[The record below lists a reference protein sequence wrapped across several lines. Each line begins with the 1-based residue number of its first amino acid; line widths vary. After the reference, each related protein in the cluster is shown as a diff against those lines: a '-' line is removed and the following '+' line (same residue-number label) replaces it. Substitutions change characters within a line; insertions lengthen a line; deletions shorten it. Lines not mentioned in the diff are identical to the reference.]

1 MDVSSS
7 DALWAATGLGSVAR
21 QALEYLV
28 SHPGADEDAV
38 AAGTGVST
46 AAARTALRSLEA
58 ELLAVRI
65 EGQRVEGQPTRWS
78 AGPPRSSLGALL
90 ARKRQELARA
100 ELYAEQLDEVY
111 RTAPGRQIA
120 SDLFEVVESD
130 EQVGARYAHLLRS
143 SRHEVLHFAR
153 PPYVTRRIAP
163 TDTSTAAGATVRPG
177 VRLRSVYDS
186 DGIADDGCL
195 ETALR
200 GAPTE
205 GELRLL
211 PGLPMKLAIFDD
223 VAAIMPLRKD
233 DPAAGSLVVHSS
245 TLLEVLTAL
254 FESVW
259 ERAVPLSL
267 ESPSASHAASPERQE
282 AALHTRTR
290 DILRLMS
297 AGMKDDAIARA
308 LRLSR
313 RTVQTHISDLGRQLG
328 ARTRFQIALLAQ
340 ERGLFGDTEG

>member
-1 MDVSSS
+1 MNVSSL
-7 DALWAATGLGSVAR
+7 DELWAGTGLGPLAR

-28 SHPGADEDAV
+28 SHPDADEDAV
-38 AAGTGVST
+38 AAGIGVSA
-46 AAARTALRSLEA
+46 AAARTTLRTLEA
-58 ELLAVRI
+58 ELLAVHVG
-65 EGQRVEGQPTRWS
+65 EQPTRWS
-78 AGPPRSSLGALL
+78 ASPPRSSLGALL
-90 ARKRQELARA
+90 ARKRQELAKA
-100 ELYAEQLDEVY
+100 ELYAEQLHEVY
-111 RTAPGRQIA
+111 HSAPGRQIA

-143 SRHEVLHFAR
+143 SRHEVLHFAK
-153 PPYVTRRIAP
+153 PPYVTSRITPA
-163 TDTSTAAGATVRPG
+163 DASTAAGATVRAG

-186 DGIADDGCL
+186 DGIGDDGCL

-200 GAPTE
+200 GAAE

-211 PGLPMKLAIFDD
+211 SGLPMKLVIFDAA
-223 VAAIMPLRKD
+223 AAIMPLRKD

-267 ESPSASHAASPERQE
+267 ESRPASPTASAEGQE
-282 AALHTRTR
+282 GALHSRTR

-340 ERGLFGDTEG
+340 ERGWLGNPKT

>member
-186 DGIADDGCL
+186 DGIADDGCHAIPEL
-195 ETALR
+195 ATALPDRADPYQRSGQATGTRRARNGLSARKR
-200 GAPTE
+200 GDYSSPKSEFTISWAI
-205 GELRLL
+205 LL
-211 PGLPMKLAIFDD
+211 CPGM
-223 VAAIMPLRKD
+223 
-233 DPAAGSLVVHSS
+233 SLTAKRCWASS
-245 TLLEVLTAL
+245 TIT
-254 FESVW
+254 
-259 ERAVPLSL
+259 
-267 ESPSASHAASPERQE
+267 SPSSRIPAG
-282 AALHTRTR
+282 HTWPG
-290 DILRLMS
+290 S
-297 AGMKDDAIARA
+297 
-308 LRLSR
+308 S
-313 RTVQTHISDLGRQLG
+313 
-328 ARTRFQIALLAQ
+328 
-340 ERGLFGDTEG
+340 

>member
-1 MDVSSS
+1 MDASFL
-7 DALWAATGLGSVAR
+7 DALWAGTGLDALAR

-28 SHPGADEDAV
+28 SHPNADEDAV
-38 AAGTGVST
+38 AAGIGVSA

-58 ELLAVRI
+58 ELLAVHVG
-65 EGQRVEGQPTRWS
+65 EQLTRWS
-78 AGPPRSSLGALL
+78 ASPPRSSLGALL
-90 ARKRQELARA
+90 ARKRQELAKA
-100 ELYAEQLDEVY
+100 ELYAEQLHEVY
-111 RTAPGRQIA
+111 HSAPGRQVT

-130 EQVGARYAHLLRS
+130 EQVGARYAHLLRG
-143 SRHEVLHFAR
+143 SRHEVLHFAK
-153 PPYVTRRIAP
+153 PPYVTSRITPGDA
-163 TDTSTAAGATVRPG
+163 STAAGAAVRAG

-186 DGIADDGCL
+186 DGIGDDGCL

-200 GAPTE
+200 GAAE

-211 PGLPMKLAIFDD
+211 SGLPMKLVIFDAA
-223 VAAIMPLRKD
+223 AAIMPLRKD

-267 ESPSASHAASPERQE
+267 ENRPASPTASAQGQE
-282 AALHTRTR
+282 GALHSRTR

-340 ERGLFGDTEG
+340 ERGWLGNPKT

>member
-1 MDVSSS
+1 MDVSDVSS
-7 DALWAATGLGSVAR
+7 LDALWAGTGLGAPAR
-21 QALEYLV
+21 EALEFLV

-38 AAGTGVST
+38 AAGIGLPV
-46 AAARTALRSLEA
+46 AAARTVLRSLEA
-58 ELLAVRI
+58 ELLAVHVGER
-65 EGQRVEGQPTRWS
+65 PSRWS
-78 AGPPRSSLGALL
+78 ASPPRSSLGALL

-100 ELYAEQLDEVY
+100 ELYAEQLQEVY
-111 RTAPGRQIA
+111 RTAPGQQIA
-120 SDLFEVVESD
+120 SDLFEVVESN
-130 EQVGARYAHLLRS
+130 EQVGARYAHLLRG
-143 SRHEVLHFAR
+143 SRHEVLHFAK
-153 PPYVTRRIAP
+153 PPYVTSRITP
-163 TDTSTAAGATVRPG
+163 TDASTAAGATVRPG

-186 DGIADDGCL
+186 DGIADDECL
-195 ETALR
+195 ETALG
-200 GAPTE
+200 GAAAE

-211 PGLPMKLAIFDD
+211 PGLPMKLVIFDG
-223 VAAIMPLRKD
+223 VAAIMPLRRD

-267 ESPSASHAASPERQE
+267 EGRPASPPVSAERQDG
-282 AALHTRTR
+282 ALHSRTR

-297 AGMKDDAIARA
+297 AGMKDDAIARS

-313 RTVQTHISDLGRQLG
+313 RTVQTHISELGRKLG

-340 ERGLFGDTEG
+340 ERGWLEDREG

>member
-1 MDVSSS
+1 MSSP
-7 DALWAATGLGSVAR
+7 DALWPGTGLDPLAR

-28 SHPGADEDAV
+28 GHPDADEDAV
-38 AAGTGVST
+38 AAGIGVP
-46 AAARTALRSLEA
+46 APAARTALRSLEA
-58 ELLAVRI
+58 ELLAVRVR
-65 EGQRVEGQPTRWS
+65 ERPTRWS
-78 AGPPRSSLGALL
+78 ASPPRSSLGALL
-90 ARKRQELARA
+90 ARRRQELARA
-100 ELYAEQLDEVY
+100 ELYAEQLHEVY

-143 SRHEVLHFAR
+143 SRQEVLHFAK
-153 PPYVTRRIAP
+153 PPYVTSRIAP
-163 TDTSTAAGATVRPG
+163 TDASTAAGATVRPG

-200 GAPTE
+200 GKAAE
-205 GELRLL
+205 GELRLV
-211 PGLPMKLAIFDD
+211 PGLPMKLVIFDGA
-223 VAAIMPLRKD
+223 AAIMPLRRD
-233 DPAAGSLVVHSS
+233 DPTAGSLVVHSS
-245 TLLEVLTAL
+245 TLLDVLTAL

-267 ESPSASHAASPERQE
+267 ENRPASPSATAERQGG
-282 AALHTRTR
+282 ALHSRTR

-340 ERGLFGDTEG
+340 ERGWFGDPED

>member
-1 MDVSSS
+1 MNVSSL
-7 DALWAATGLGSVAR
+7 DELWAGTGLGPLAR

-28 SHPGADEDAV
+28 SHPDADEDAV
-38 AAGTGVST
+38 AAGIGVSA
-46 AAARTALRSLEA
+46 AAARTTLRTLEA
-58 ELLAVRI
+58 ELLAVHVG
-65 EGQRVEGQPTRWS
+65 EQPTRWGAS
-78 AGPPRSSLGALL
+78 PPRSSLGALL
-90 ARKRQELARA
+90 ARKRQELAKA
-100 ELYAEQLDEVY
+100 ELYAEQLHEVY
-111 RTAPGRQIA
+111 HSAPGRQIA

-130 EQVGARYAHLLRS
+130 EQVGARYAHLLRG
-143 SRHEVLHFAR
+143 SRHEVLHFAK
-153 PPYVTRRIAP
+153 PPYVTSRITPA
-163 TDTSTAAGATVRPG
+163 DASTAAGATVRAG

-186 DGIADDGCL
+186 DGIGDDGCL

-200 GAPTE
+200 GAAE

-211 PGLPMKLAIFDD
+211 SGLPMKLVIFDAA
-223 VAAIMPLRKD
+223 AAIMPLRKD

-267 ESPSASHAASPERQE
+267 ESRPASPTGSAEGQE
-282 AALHTRTR
+282 GALHSRTR

-340 ERGLFGDTEG
+340 ERGWLGNPKT

>member
-1 MDVSSS
+1 MNMSSLDV
-7 DALWAATGLGSVAR
+7 LWAGTGLGGLAR

-28 SHPGADEDAV
+28 GHPGADEDAV
-38 AAGTGVST
+38 AAGIGVS
-46 AAARTALRSLEA
+46 APAARTALRSLEA
-58 ELLAVRI
+58 ELLAVRVG
-65 EGQRVEGQPTRWS
+65 ERPTRWS
-78 AGPPRSSLGALL
+78 ASPPRSSLGALL

-100 ELYAEQLDEVY
+100 ELYAEQLHEVY
-111 RTAPGRQIA
+111 RTAPGQQIA

-143 SRHEVLHFAR
+143 SRQEVLHFAK
-153 PPYVTRRIAP
+153 PPYVTSRIAP
-163 TDTSTAAGATVRPG
+163 TDASTAAGATVRPG

-200 GAPTE
+200 GAAAE

-211 PGLPMKLAIFDD
+211 PGLPMKLVIFDG
-223 VAAIMPLRKD
+223 VAAIMPLRRD

-245 TLLEVLTAL
+245 TLLEVLSAL

-267 ESPSASHAASPERQE
+267 ENRRASPTASTERQKG
-282 AALHTRTR
+282 ALQSRTR

-340 ERGLFGDTEG
+340 ERGWFGDPED

>member
-1 MDVSSS
+1 VDVSSL
-7 DALWAATGLGSVAR
+7 DALWPGTGLGALAR

-28 SHPGADEDAV
+28 GHPDADEDAV
-38 AAGTGVST
+38 AAGIGVPVP
-46 AAARTALRSLEA
+46 AARTALRSLEA
-58 ELLAVRI
+58 ELLAVRVG
-65 EGQRVEGQPTRWS
+65 ERPTRWS
-78 AGPPRSSLGALL
+78 ASPPRSSLGALL

-100 ELYAEQLDEVY
+100 ELYAEQLHEVY

-143 SRHEVLHFAR
+143 SRKEVLHFAK
-153 PPYVTRRIAP
+153 PPYVTSRIAP
-163 TDTSTAAGATVRPG
+163 TDASTAAGATVRPG

-200 GAPTE
+200 GKATE
-205 GELRLL
+205 GELRLV
-211 PGLPMKLAIFDD
+211 PGLPMKLVIFDG
-223 VAAIMPLRKD
+223 VAAIMPLRRD

-245 TLLEVLTAL
+245 TLLDVLTAL

-267 ESPSASHAASPERQE
+267 ENRPASPTTSAERQDG
-282 AALHTRTR
+282 ALHSRTR

-340 ERGLFGDTEG
+340 ERGWFGDPED

>member
-7 DALWAATGLGSVAR
+7 DALWAGTGLGSLAR

-38 AAGTGVST
+38 AAGTGVSA

-65 EGQRVEGQPTRWS
+65 GEQPTRWS

-100 ELYAEQLDEVY
+100 ELYAEQLDEIY

-211 PGLPMKLAIFDD
+211 PGLPMKLVIFDR

-267 ESPSASHAASPERQE
+267 ESRTASHTASPERQE
-282 AALHTRTR
+282 ATLHSRTR

>member
-7 DALWAATGLGSVAR
+7 DALWAGTGLGSLAR

-38 AAGTGVST
+38 AAGTGVSAT
-46 AAARTALRSLEA
+46 AARTALRSLEA

-65 EGQRVEGQPTRWS
+65 EGQPTRWS

-111 RTAPGRQIA
+111 RMAPGRQIA

-143 SRHEVLHFAR
+143 SRQEVLHFAR
-153 PPYVTRRIAP
+153 PPYVTRRITP
-163 TDTSTAAGATVRPG
+163 TDTSTAAGAMVRPG

-186 DGIADDGCL
+186 DGMADDGCL
-195 ETALR
+195 QTALG

-211 PGLPMKLAIFDD
+211 PGIPMKLVIFDR

-267 ESPSASHAASPERQE
+267 ENSPASHTAKPERQE
-282 AALHTRTR
+282 GALHSRTR
-290 DILRLMS
+290 DILRLMA

-340 ERGLFGDTEG
+340 ERGLLGDAEG

>member
-7 DALWAATGLGSVAR
+7 DALWAGTGLGSLAR

-38 AAGTGVST
+38 AAGTGVS
-46 AAARTALRSLEA
+46 AAAAGTALRSLEA

-65 EGQRVEGQPTRWS
+65 GGQPTRWS

-111 RTAPGRQIA
+111 RMAPGRQIA

-143 SRHEVLHFAR
+143 SRQEVLHFAR
-153 PPYVTRRIAP
+153 PPYVTRRITPA
-163 TDTSTAAGATVRPG
+163 DTSTAAGGMVRPG

-195 ETALR
+195 QTAL
-200 GAPTE
+200 GGTPAE

-211 PGLPMKLAIFDD
+211 PGIPMKLVIFDR

-267 ESPSASHAASPERQE
+267 ESSPASHTASPERQE
-282 AALHTRTR
+282 GALHSRTR
-290 DILRLMS
+290 DILRLM
-297 AGMKDDAIARA
+297 AVGMKDDAIARA

-340 ERGLFGDTEG
+340 ERGLLGDAEG

>member
-7 DALWAATGLGSVAR
+7 DALWAGTGLGSLAR

-38 AAGTGVST
+38 AAETGVSA

-65 EGQRVEGQPTRWS
+65 AGQPARWS

-111 RTAPGRQIA
+111 RTSPGRQIA

-153 PPYVTRRIAP
+153 PPYVTRRITP
-163 TDTSTAAGATVRPG
+163 TDTSTAAGAMVRPG

-186 DGIADDGCL
+186 DGMADDGCL
-195 ETALR
+195 QTALG

-211 PGLPMKLAIFDD
+211 PGIPMKLVIFDRA
-223 VAAIMPLRKD
+223 AAIMPLRKE

-267 ESPSASHAASPERQE
+267 ESSPASHAAIPERQE
-282 AALHTRTR
+282 GALHSRTR

-297 AGMKDDAIARA
+297 VGMKDDAIARA

-340 ERGLFGDTEG
+340 ERGLLGDAEG

>member
-1 MDVSSS
+1 MSSP
-7 DALWAATGLGSVAR
+7 DALWPGTGLGALAR

-28 SHPGADEDAV
+28 GHPDADEDAV
-38 AAGTGVST
+38 AAGIGVP
-46 AAARTALRSLEA
+46 APAARTALRSLEA
-58 ELLAVRI
+58 ELLAVRVR
-65 EGQRVEGQPTRWS
+65 ERPTRWS
-78 AGPPRSSLGALL
+78 ASPPRSSLGALL
-90 ARKRQELARA
+90 ARRRQELARA
-100 ELYAEQLDEVY
+100 ELYAEQLHEVY

-143 SRHEVLHFAR
+143 SRQEVLHFAK
-153 PPYVTRRIAP
+153 PPYVTSRIAP
-163 TDTSTAAGATVRPG
+163 TDASTAAGATVRPG

-195 ETALR
+195 ETAL
-200 GAPTE
+200 GGNATE
-205 GELRLL
+205 GELRLV
-211 PGLPMKLAIFDD
+211 PGLPMKLVIFDG
-223 VAAIMPLRKD
+223 VAAIMPLRRD

-245 TLLEVLTAL
+245 TLLDVLTAL

-267 ESPSASHAASPERQE
+267 ENRPASPTASAERQDG
-282 AALHTRTR
+282 ALHSRTR

-340 ERGLFGDTEG
+340 ERGWFGDPED

>member
-1 MDVSSS
+1 MDASSL
-7 DALWAATGLGSVAR
+7 DALWAGTGLGSPAR

-28 SHPGADEDAV
+28 SHPDADEDAV
-38 AAGTGVST
+38 AEGIGVSA
-46 AAARTALRSLEA
+46 AAARTALRSLET
-58 ELLAVRI
+58 ELLAVRAG
-65 EGQRVEGQPTRWS
+65 ERPTRWS

-90 ARKRQELARA
+90 ARKRQELAKA
-100 ELYAEQLDEVY
+100 ELYAEQLHEVY
-111 RTAPGRQIA
+111 SAAPGRQIA

-130 EQVGARYAHLLRS
+130 EQVGARYVHLLRS
-143 SRHEVLHFAR
+143 SRYEVLHFAK
-153 PPYVTRRIAP
+153 PPYVTSRVTPANA
-163 TDTSTAAGATVRPG
+163 STAAGSTVRAG

-195 ETALR
+195 ETAL
-200 GAPTE
+200 GGNAAE

-211 PGLPMKLAIFDD
+211 PGLPMKLVIFDGA
-223 VAAIMPLRKD
+223 AAIMPLRRD

-245 TLLEVLTAL
+245 TLLDVLIAL

-267 ESPSASHAASPERQE
+267 ESRPASPTESVARDDG
-282 AALHTRTR
+282 ALHSRTR
-290 DILRLMS
+290 DILRLMA

-313 RTVQTHISDLGRQLG
+313 RTVQTHVSDLGRQLG

-340 ERGLFGDTEG
+340 ERGWLGDPEG

>member
-7 DALWAATGLGSVAR
+7 DALWAGTGLGSLAR

-38 AAGTGVST
+38 AAGTGVSA
-46 AAARTALRSLEA
+46 AAARTALQSLEA

-65 EGQRVEGQPTRWS
+65 AGQPTRWS

-90 ARKRQELARA
+90 ARKRQELAKA

-111 RTAPGRQIA
+111 RTTPGRQIA

-130 EQVGARYAHLLRS
+130 EQVGARYSHLLRS

-211 PGLPMKLAIFDD
+211 PGLPMKLVIFDRI
-223 VAAIMPLRKD
+223 AAIMPLRKD

-267 ESPSASHAASPERQE
+267 GSRPASHAASPEKQE
-282 AALHTRTR
+282 AALHSRTR
-290 DILRLMS
+290 NILRLMS

-308 LRLSR
+308 LQLSR

-340 ERGLFGDTEG
+340 ERGLFGDTEE

>member
-1 MDVSSS
+1 MNVSSLDELWAGTGL
-7 DALWAATGLGSVAR
+7 DALAR

-28 SHPGADEDAV
+28 SHPDTDEDTV
-38 AAGTGVST
+38 AAGIGVSA
-46 AAARTALRSLEA
+46 AAARTALRTLET
-58 ELLAVRI
+58 ELLAVHVG
-65 EGQRVEGQPTRWS
+65 EQPTRWS
-78 AGPPRSSLGALL
+78 ASPPRSSLGALL
-90 ARKRQELARA
+90 ARKRQELAKA
-100 ELYAEQLDEVY
+100 ELYAEQLHEVY
-111 RTAPGRQIA
+111 HSAPGRQIA

-130 EQVGARYAHLLRS
+130 EQVGARYAHLLRG
-143 SRHEVLHFAR
+143 SRHEVLHFAK
-153 PPYVTRRIAP
+153 PPYVTSRITPA
-163 TDTSTAAGATVRPG
+163 DASTAAGATVRAG

-186 DGIADDGCL
+186 DGIGDDGCL

-200 GAPTE
+200 GATE

-211 PGLPMKLAIFDD
+211 SGLPMKLVIFDAA
-223 VAAIMPLRKD
+223 AAIMPLRKD

-267 ESPSASHAASPERQE
+267 ESRPASPTASAEGQE
-282 AALHTRTR
+282 GALQSRTR

-340 ERGLFGDTEG
+340 ERGWLGNPKT

>member
-1 MDVSSS
+1 MNVSSL
-7 DALWAATGLGSVAR
+7 DELWAGTGLGPLAR

-28 SHPGADEDAV
+28 SHPDADEDAV
-38 AAGTGVST
+38 AAGIGVSA
-46 AAARTALRSLEA
+46 AAARTTLRTLEA
-58 ELLAVRI
+58 ELLAVHVG
-65 EGQRVEGQPTRWS
+65 EQPTRWGAS
-78 AGPPRSSLGALL
+78 PPRSSLGALL
-90 ARKRQELARA
+90 ARKRQELAKA
-100 ELYAEQLDEVY
+100 ELYAEQLHEVY
-111 RTAPGRQIA
+111 HSAPGRQIA

-130 EQVGARYAHLLRS
+130 EQVGARYAHLLRG
-143 SRHEVLHFAR
+143 SRHEVLHFAK
-153 PPYVTRRIAP
+153 PPYVTSRITPA
-163 TDTSTAAGATVRPG
+163 DASTAAGATVRAG

-186 DGIADDGCL
+186 DGIGDDGCL

-200 GAPTE
+200 GAAE

-211 PGLPMKLAIFDD
+211 SGLPMKLVIFDAA
-223 VAAIMPLRKD
+223 AAIMPLRKD

-259 ERAVPLSL
+259 ERAAPLSL
-267 ESPSASHAASPERQE
+267 ENRPASPTASAEGQE
-282 AALHTRTR
+282 GALHSRTR

-340 ERGLFGDTEG
+340 ERGWLGNPKT

>member
-7 DALWAATGLGSVAR
+7 DALWAGTGLVATAR

-28 SHPGADEDAV
+28 GHPEADEDAV
-38 AAGTGVST
+38 AAGIGVPAT
-46 AAARTALRSLEA
+46 AARAALRSLEA
-58 ELLAVRI
+58 ELLAVRVG
-65 EGQRVEGQPTRWS
+65 ERPTRWS
-78 AGPPRSSLGALL
+78 ASPPRSSLGALL
-90 ARKRQELARA
+90 GRKRQELARA
-100 ELYAEQLDEVY
+100 ELYAEQLHEIY

-120 SDLFEVVESD
+120 TDLFEVVESD
-130 EQVGARYAHLLRS
+130 EQVGARYSHLLRS
-143 SRHEVLHFAR
+143 SRHEVLHFAK
-153 PPYVTRRIAP
+153 PPYVTSRIAP
-163 TDTSTAAGATVRPG
+163 ADASTATGATVRPG

-186 DGIADDGCL
+186 DGISDDGCL
-195 ETALR
+195 EAALR
-200 GAPTE
+200 STTAE

-211 PGLPMKLAIFDD
+211 PGLPMKLVIFDG
-223 VAAIMPLRKD
+223 VAAIMPLRSD

-245 TLLEVLTAL
+245 TLLDVLTAL

-259 ERAVPLSL
+259 ERAVPLAL
-267 ESPSASHAASPERQE
+267 ESRPASPTASAER
-282 AALHTRTR
+282 HDGMVHSRTR

-340 ERGLFGDTEG
+340 ERGWLGDPKG

>member
-1 MDVSSS
+1 MDVSSP
-7 DALWAATGLGSVAR
+7 DALWPGTGLGALAR

-28 SHPGADEDAV
+28 GHPDADEEAV
-38 AAGTGVST
+38 AAGIGVP
-46 AAARTALRSLEA
+46 APAARTALRSLEA
-58 ELLAVRI
+58 ELLAVRVG
-65 EGQRVEGQPTRWS
+65 ERPTRWS
-78 AGPPRSSLGALL
+78 ASPPRSSLGALL
-90 ARKRQELARA
+90 ARRRQELAKA
-100 ELYAEQLDEVY
+100 ELYAEQLHEVY
-111 RTAPGRQIA
+111 RQAPGRQIA

-143 SRHEVLHFAR
+143 SRQEVLHFAK
-153 PPYVTRRIAP
+153 PPYVTSRIAP
-163 TDTSTAAGATVRPG
+163 TDASTSAGASVRPG

-186 DGIADDGCL
+186 DGIGDDGCL
-195 ETALR
+195 EAALR
-200 GAPTE
+200 GAAE

-211 PGLPMKLAIFDD
+211 SGLPMKLVVFDA

-245 TLLEVLTAL
+245 TLLDVLTAL

-267 ESPSASHAASPERQE
+267 ESRPVSPAQSAERQDG
-282 AALHTRTR
+282 ALDSRTR

-340 ERGLFGDTEG
+340 ERGWLGNPKT